1 MNSDGPLL
9 SKLFFCFVNLANE
22 IDEPFPGFGNTLL
35 GPIGKLQKGS
45 VLEIC
50 RNHVT

>member
-22 IDEPFPGFGNTLL
+22 IDETFAGFGNTLL
-35 GPIGKLQKGS
+35 GPIGKLQKKDKFLKF
-45 VLEIC
+45 VVIM
-50 RNHVT
+50 

>member
-35 GPIGKLQKGS
+35 GPISKLQKKGKFLKF
-45 VLEIC
+45 VVIM
-50 RNHVT
+50 